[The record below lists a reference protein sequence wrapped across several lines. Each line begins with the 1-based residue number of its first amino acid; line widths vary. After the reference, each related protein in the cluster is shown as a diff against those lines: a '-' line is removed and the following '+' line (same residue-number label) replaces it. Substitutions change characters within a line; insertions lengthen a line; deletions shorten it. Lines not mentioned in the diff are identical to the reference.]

1 MVVYADILVLLNL
14 LVDYFLL
21 LLTAKL
27 LHKSI
32 TLARQITAAAVGAF
46 SSLMIFLPEYAV
58 YIQIFLYT
66 LPVIIMAR
74 IAFGKTSLRSFL
86 KEVLVFLAVSC
97 FYAGSMLC
105 IWYLFKPHGMVIH
118 NSIVYFNISP
128 VFLIVFSAL
137 GYIIITLLRGFL
149 ERRAP
154 LAKSCR
160 IKLFAEGKQIE
171 ISAIAD
177 TGNSL
182 EDIFGTSEII
192 IADPAAAEALL
203 GDYTKNPTLRSRYR
217 ALPVD
222 TVTGTDLLDGYRCD
236 KAYIT
241 QNERTVELRKP
252 ILAIS
257 KSPLGGDYSAI
268 INPKILD

>member
-21 LLTAKL
+21 LLTAKI

-32 TLARQITAAAVGAF
+32 SLGRQLTASAFGAL
-46 SSLMIFLPEYAV
+46 SSLMIFLPEYPIL
-58 YIQIFLYT
+58 IQILLYV

-74 IAFGKTSLRSFL
+74 ISFGKTNLRLFF
-86 KEVLVFLAVSC
+86 KQVITFLAVSC
-97 FYAGSMLC
+97 FYAGGMMC
-105 IWYLFKPHGMVIH
+105 IWYIFKPYGMVIH

-128 VFLIVFSAL
+128 IFLIAFSSL
-137 GYIIITLLRGFL
+137 GYIIITLLRGWL
-149 ERRAP
+149 EQRAP
-154 LAKSCR
+154 LADKCT
-160 IKLFAEGKQIE
+160 IKLFSNGKSIE
-171 ISAIAD
+171 INAIAD

-192 IADPAAAEALL
+192 IADAACATALF
-203 GDYTKNPTLRSRYR
+203 GDYSADTSLNSRYR

-222 TVTGTDLLDGYRCD
+222 TVSGTDLLDGYRCD

-241 QNERTVELRKP
+241 QNKRTIELRKP

-257 KSPLGGDYSAI
+257 KSPMGGDYSAI